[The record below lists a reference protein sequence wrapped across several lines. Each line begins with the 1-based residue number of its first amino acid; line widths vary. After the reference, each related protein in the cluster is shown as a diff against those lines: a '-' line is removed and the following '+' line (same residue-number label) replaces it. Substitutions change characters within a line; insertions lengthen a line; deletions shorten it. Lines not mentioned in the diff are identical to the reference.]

1 MSGCEPTEVVNLL
14 QGLIESSLAYCGYFK
29 SPARLEQLATELALL
44 AGLDEDHATLVGQ
57 ATALCDLGMLGMP
70 HELLGRDGALRP
82 HEREIMQ
89 THTTMGHE
97 LLSSVQ
103 HPTFRMAATVALTHH
118 ERMDGG
124 GYPKGLEAPD
134 ITTEARIAAVVSI
147 YVALTQPRPFRTM
160 RSHHEAIELLRS
172 LAGSHLDKR
181 LVGLLI
187 DNQDRFRFQL

>member
-1 MSGCEPTEVVNLL
+1 MSGCEPTEVVTLL
-14 QGLIESSLAYCGYFK
+14 QDLIESSLAYCGYFK
-29 SPARLEQLATELALL
+29 SPGRLEQLAKELALL
-44 AGLDEDHATLVGQ
+44 AGLDEAHAIQVGQ

-89 THTTMGHE
+89 THTTVGHE
-97 LLSSVQ
+97 LLSSID
-103 HPTFRMAATVALTHH
+103 HPTFRIAAQVASAHH

-124 GYPKGLEAPD
+124 GYPKGVKAPD
-134 ITTEARIAAVVSI
+134 IPIEARIAAVVSI

-181 LVGLLI
+181 LVELLL